1 MIIWDYYCS
10 ISVNIVWKFCICSC
24 CCLVCCS
31 MTCIKSWCC
40 FLDYSSFLLSTS
52 SRCSCSCISFIF
64 HFCMRL
70 FFSRKYATVLL
81 PLLDVLLLLLFHSLS
96 HLSSVF
102 SFLCPAKVLKSSVSH
117 FRCFGTIDF
126 LFVILRCFFNHNFFF
141 YYLLKC
147 FFNVTP
153 YQEKRINLKLT
164 RLCLKIKNDR
174 IWLLWNNGGNSFK
187 IHAGF
192 FKISDYHTSGRF
204 KPSAKLM
211 IRQILP
217 VGVILVNFLGCK

>member
-70 FFSRKYATVLL
+70 FFSRKYATVSL
-81 PLLDVLLLLLFHSLS
+81 PLLRRFALAAVSFSTS
-96 HLSSVF
+96 
-102 SFLCPAKVLKSSVSH
+102 SFLCLFFSVS
-117 FRCFGTIDF
+117 RQGS
-126 LFVILRCFFNHNFFF
+126 
-141 YYLLKC
+141 
-147 FFNVTP
+147 
-153 YQEKRINLKLT
+153 QE
-164 RLCLKIKNDR
+164 LCISFP
-174 IWLLWNNGGNSFK
+174 LLWHYRLSFCHFALFLQPQLLFLLSPQVLFQCHSVSRK
-187 IHAGF
+187 ADQLKVNQAL
-192 FKISDYHTSGRF
+192 FK
-204 KPSAKLM
+204 
-211 IRQILP
+211 
-217 VGVILVNFLGCK
+217 N

>member
-81 PLLDVLLLLLFHSLS
+81 PLLDVLLLLLFHSLP

-117 FRCFGTIDF
+117 FRCFGTIAF
-126 LFVILRCFFNHNFFF
+126 LFVNLALFLQPQ
-141 YYLLKC
+141 LLFLLSPQVLFQCHSVSRKAD
-147 FFNVTP
+147 
-153 YQEKRINLKLT
+153 QLKVNQALF
-164 RLCLKIKNDR
+164 KN
-174 IWLLWNNGGNSFK
+174 
-187 IHAGF
+187 
-192 FKISDYHTSGRF
+192 
-204 KPSAKLM
+204 
-211 IRQILP
+211 
-217 VGVILVNFLGCK
+217 

>member
-81 PLLDVLLLLLFHSLS
+81 PLLRRFALAAVSFSTSSFVCLFYVPPRFSRALYLISAALALSTFFLSFCAVSSTTTSFSTISSSAFSMSLRI
-96 HLSSVF
+96 
-102 SFLCPAKVLKSSVSH
+102 KKSGS
-117 FRCFGTIDF
+117 T
-126 LFVILRCFFNHNFFF
+126 
-141 YYLLKC
+141 
-147 FFNVTP
+147 
-153 YQEKRINLKLT
+153 
-164 RLCLKIKNDR
+164 
-174 IWLLWNNGGNSFK
+174 
-187 IHAGF
+187 
-192 FKISDYHTSGRF
+192 
-204 KPSAKLM
+204 
-211 IRQILP
+211 
-217 VGVILVNFLGCK
+217 